1 MYVIKFTM
9 EYAEPMRSAEVR
21 TGVYKIGSAPF
32 SILLAKSEIHA
43 MHVWQ
48 AVENPVCLRA
58 GPCDN
63 DFASS
68 IVFGEAD

>member
-1 MYVIKFTM
+1 L
-9 EYAEPMRSAEVR
+9 
-21 TGVYKIGSAPF
+21 
-32 SILLAKSEIHA
+32 ILLAKSEIHA

-68 IVFGEAD
+68 ITFGEMGSFGGLVPFSCPQEGKKNRVIAEGGSLHLPR